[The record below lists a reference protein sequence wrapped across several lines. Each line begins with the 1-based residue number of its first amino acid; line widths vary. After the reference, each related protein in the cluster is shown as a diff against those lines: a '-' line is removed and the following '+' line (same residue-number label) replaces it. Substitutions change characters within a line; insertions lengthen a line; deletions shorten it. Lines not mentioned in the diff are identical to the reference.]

1 MKLLQKLMLAALLS
15 LGVSAAYAG
24 TDMDNQDV
32 EFPEMDRAWLESGT
46 FVDVENLRRMG
57 HGMTPNQIRELI
69 SYPHFSEG
77 MGLSNWNYIFNFRTG
92 KGEEYV
98 VCQYQVQF
106 NDGKSSKLYWKENVC
121 EQFIAAKAPAPVNMT
136 APITLSADGLFAF
149 GRSGFNDLQATGR
162 QRLFELAGQLKSGFK
177 TVRAVDIV
185 GHTDRVGSD
194 ASNMRLSIARAN
206 TVKQYLVS
214 QGIDGSVIRTSGM
227 GESQPVVFCNGSAT
241 PAVVACLMPN
251 RRIEVSVNG
260 DK

>member
-57 HGMTPNQIRELI
+57 HGMTPNQVRELI

-77 MGLSNWNYIFNFRTG
+77 MALSNWNYIFNFRTG
-92 KGEEYV
+92 AGEEFV
-98 VCQYQVQF
+98 TCQYQVQF
-106 NDGKSSKLYWKENVC
+106 EDRKSSKMYWKDNQC
-121 EQFIAAKAPAPVNMT
+121 EQFLGAKPTNVT
-136 APITLSADGLFAF
+136 HPITLSADGLFAF

-162 QRLFELAGQLKSGFK
+162 QRLAELAGQLKTGFS
-177 TVRAVDIV
+177 TVRGVEII

-194 ASNMRLSIARAN
+194 ASNMQLSIARAN

-214 QGIDGSVIRTSGM
+214 QGIDGRVIRTSGM
-227 GESQPVVFCNGSAT
+227 GEAQPVVFCAGAAT